1 MDEGM
6 TTGLNYTPQN
16 ELSISKQGSSMSRID
31 NAARKEMRNLG
42 LAMDE
47 YPLEMT
53 GLER

>member
-6 TTGLNYTPQN
+6 TTGLNYSPQH

-42 LAMDE
+42 LATDE
-47 YPLEMT
+47 YPLDMT